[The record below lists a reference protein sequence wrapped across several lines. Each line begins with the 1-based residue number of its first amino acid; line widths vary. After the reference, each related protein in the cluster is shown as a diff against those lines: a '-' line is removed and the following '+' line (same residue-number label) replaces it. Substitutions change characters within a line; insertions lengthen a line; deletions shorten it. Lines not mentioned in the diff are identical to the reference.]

1 MANISKDTN
10 AVNANAHGGA
20 DVTNWISQINAGGTI
35 YDIATHH
42 SVTFREGQGGA
53 TTVWNGLTDIEVVI
67 PTITDIVQSPIEFA
81 GTVGASGEVEWNS
94 AHADGP
100 KTGYL
105 VFVTADCTF
114 GDYACEA
121 GDMAIYDGS
130 KWNVVSGEN
139 QVKIVAG
146 TAEGVAEGNRTTIA
160 VGSAKDVL
168 VVEGKALALTLD
180 YTEIDKHITLTPGDV
195 ETVTFG
201 DVTVDSTYIKLT
213 QDAGSDFEI
222 AEDVN
227 IDVPTQL
234 KDGKV
239 ELKGATG
246 LVNSITFGTFNP
258 GTLPSFTPNSEKQ
271 LSISGGNLVAGTGSD
286 YVSDVTFGNVT
297 FKPADASDENKISM
311 ITGIT
316 AGEGTE
322 FFKGVHVTKANEG
335 ETADFTIKGYTAPT
349 NGITTKFVEGLE
361 DNLTPVT
368 SVTGGDFKL
377 IAGNDLATGFGEE
390 KNDKTGEVLSDVTV
404 VANNNASVLS
414 TATVTDHV
422 LSFGSVNVTDS
433 ITTTY
438 KSKSL
443 SKTGFEY
450 TPVAATNTNFVT
462 SGFTN
467 VADVDYTFDR
477 KKETIYTPD
486 TASWK
491 LDTPELNVTK
501 GAYTIDRTTMKATV
515 PAGVFV
521 GSADAGT
528 LPSYEGYD
536 FGTTDVTGSV
546 STELT
551 TAKQTIHAVKSGVTA
566 VAMPGAYHLVNES
579 GDGAIEVAAAGDSVN
594 ITATVDLEGYVTDVT
609 IA

>member
-146 TAEGVAEGNRTTIA
+146 TAEGIAEGNRTTIA

-201 DVTVDSTYIKLT
+201 DVTVDSTYVKLT

-234 KDGKV
+234 KDGTV

-246 LVNSITFGTFNP
+246 LVKSVNFGTFNP
-258 GTLPSFTPNSEKQ
+258 GTLPTFTPNSEKQ
-271 LSISGGNLVAGTGSD
+271 LSISGGSLVAGTGSD
-286 YVSDVTFGNVT
+286 FVSDVTFGAVT
-297 FKPADASDENKISM
+297 FVPADANDENKIST

-322 FFKGVHVTKANEG
+322 FFNGVHVTTTG

-349 NGITTKFVEGLE
+349 NGITTKFVEGLK
-361 DNLTPVT
+361 DDLTPVT

-377 IAGNDLATGFGEE
+377 VAGTDLATGFGEE
-390 KNDKTGEVLSDVTV
+390 KDGDSGEVLSNVTV

-443 SKTGFEY
+443 NKTGFEY
-450 TPVAATNTNFVT
+450 TPVTATNTEFVT

-477 KKETIYTPD
+477 KKETVYTATPEM
-486 TASWK
+486 WK
-491 LDTPELNVTK
+491 INTPELDVTK
-501 GAYTIDRTTMKATV
+501 GAYTIDRTSMKATV
-515 PAGVFV
+515 PAAMFV
-521 GSADAGT
+521 GSADVGT
-528 LPSYEGYD
+528 LPSYDGY
-536 FGTTDVTGSV
+536 GIETTDVTGSV

-551 TAKQTIHAVKSGVTA
+551 VAKQTIHAVKTGVTA